1 MAWRDQGYLTVL
13 VIDDDPDLRK
23 LVQAVVLAEGH
34 QAIAVDSAE
43 AGLEQLPFNTFDVA
57 FIDQRLPGM
66 DGSVLGEYLHKA
78 NPDMEVV
85 IVTGDH
91 DSRLLRMCGAMGL
104 AVILKPFEV
113 DQITAVLEQAVHR
126 QAALQQAAE
135 AARLTG
141 DGGRADAH
149 GPIDLTRTFPHL
161 PELFA
166 LPGVPKRLEDLIAR
180 RVREALERLQHGD
193 AHDEDA
199 LAVAYAGIVAAQV
212 LGVKL
217 PRTRSGHTMSEW
229 LDALLEAAGRPRA
242 FAGAGSPTAVHD
254 DGGA

>member
-34 QAIAVDSAE
+34 QAIAVGSAE
-43 AGLEQLPFNTFDVA
+43 AGLEQLPFNSFDVA

-66 DGSVLGEYLHKA
+66 DGSVLGEYLHRG

-91 DSRLLRMCGAMGL
+91 DARLLRMCAAMGVK
-104 AVILKPFEV
+104 VILKPFDVE
-113 DQITAVLEQAVHR
+113 QIIAVLDEAVAR

-135 AARLTG
+135 AARHQGNGAATG
-141 DGGRADAH
+141 PVELAH
-149 GPIDLTRTFPHL
+149 AFPHL

-166 LPGVPKRLEDLIAR
+166 LPGVPRRLEDLLAR
-180 RVREALERLQHGD
+180 RVREALERLQLGD
-193 AHDEDA
+193 RRDENA
-199 LAVAYAGIVAAQV
+199 RAVAYCGIIAAQV
-212 LGVKL
+212 LGLKL
-217 PRTRSGHTMSEW
+217 PRTRSGHALSEW
-229 LDALLEAAGRPRA
+229 FDALMREAGRPPA
-242 FAGAGSPTAVHD
+242 FHGAAGAGGVHD